1 MSSPDTLRRRLLQ
14 GAVGVLLLV
23 GPTACFRPLYGPT
36 ASGAPVQEKLA
47 EVQVEMPEG
56 PQGQE
61 RFGHYLRSELIFNLD
76 GSGKNDTP
84 KRYKLLIST
93 TESVQGTTIDIVSGR
108 ANTAVLNGAANFR
121 LTAMDGTTVLLSGVE
136 RASATYYR
144 DEQRFANVR
153 AARDADIRVAKTIAD
168 NLRQRIAAFF
178 ATAS

>member
-36 ASGAPVQEKLA
+36 ASGAPLQEKLSQ
-47 EVQVEMPEG
+47 VQVDMPEG

-76 GSGKNDTP
+76 GSGQNDVP
-84 KRYKLLIST
+84 KSYKLQIST
-93 TESVQGTTIDIVSGR
+93 SESVQGTTIDVVSGR
-108 ANTAVLNGAANFR
+108 ANTAVLNGAANFK
-121 LTAMDGTTVLLSGVE
+121 LTTIDGKTVLLAGVE
-136 RASATYYR
+136 HASATYYR

-153 AARDADIRVAKTIAD
+153 AARDADIRVAKTIAE
-168 NLRQRIAAFF
+168 NLKQRLAAFF

>member
-36 ASGAPVQEKLA
+36 ASGVPLQEKLSQI
-47 EVQVEMPEG
+47 QVEMPEG

-61 RFGHYLRSELIFNLD
+61 RFGHYLRSELIFDLD
-76 GSGKNDTP
+76 GSGQDSP
-84 KRYKLLIST
+84 KAYKLTIST
-93 TESVQGTTIDIVSGR
+93 SENVQGLTVDVVSGR
-108 ANTAVLNGAANFR
+108 ANSAVLNGAANYK
-121 LTAMDGTTVLLSGVE
+121 LTSVDGKTTLLAGVS
-136 RASATYYR
+136 RGSATYTR
-144 DEQRFANVR
+144 DEQRFSNVR

-168 NLRQRIAAFF
+168 DIKMRLAAFF